1 MPKKEFIQ
9 IGSGSSSY
17 GNVIATVG
25 GGRML
30 DATNTY
36 FTRIQLACKLKF
48 APLITSVDQLTCLLY
63 NK

>member
-1 MPKKEFIQ
+1 MPKKEIIQ

-25 GGRML
+25 GRML

-36 FTRIQLACKLKF
+36 FTRLQ
-48 APLITSVDQLTCLLY
+48 
-63 NK
+63 